1 MKNEGFIH
9 GFNGFYMFLYVSMM
23 VSMVSMM
30 VSIFYGFSGLGGD
43 KNGIMAERKSLYSGV
58 MKQ

>member
-9 GFNGFYMFLYVSMM
+9 GFNGFYMFLYF
-23 VSMVSMM
+23 SMM
-30 VSIFYGFSGLGGD
+30 VSIFYGFYGLGGD
-43 KNGIMAERKSLYSGV
+43 KNGIMEERKSLYSGV